1 LIFRWGRRL
10 VGEPFSGTNPA
21 LSVKS
26 GKSFDMFT
34 TNGGRYFSVRGGALV
49 VYPIMWSKGF
59 KIS

>member
-1 LIFRWGRRL
+1 
-10 VGEPFSGTNPA
+10 
-21 LSVKS
+21 
-26 GKSFDMFT
+26 MFT